1 MNGEGRY
8 ESEREREKEREGGF
22 RHFQELEQ
30 SLASRPSGVKTRK

>member
-8 ESEREREKEREGGF
+8 ESEREKEREGGF